1 MYRRGHQPWRDQEA
15 WGDRQGTVAMEGP
28 GGLGGAER
36 GSGLPVGVHQ
46 EAAEEGRG
54 EAGLDMG
61 GDGPP
66 GTGSVGTHHSYSL
79 VFLSFLGE
87 NENGCPAKLK
97 TNKRQAF
104 PGSAGDPALSR
115 LCCGFKP
122 WPAVWGGCWREA
134 DASQLSPA
142 LRATCLGL
150 GPRDTWVALED
161 EDPRGL
167 ASVVQVEESR
177 CGGQSQQKRG
187 AGHGLGQSGGLSWG
201 PAGRGHTPAV
211 SWGSSA
217 CDAALCPPALEVS
230 RAGRVC

>member
-1 MYRRGHQPWRDQEA
+1 
-15 WGDRQGTVAMEGP
+15 MEGP
-28 GGLGGAER
+28 GGLGGQT
-36 GSGLPVGVHQ
+36 GDSGHGGTRRP
-46 EAAEEGRG
+46 GRG
-54 EAGLDMG
+54 RKGQRPAGRR
-61 GDGPP
+61 PP
-66 GTGSVGTHHSYSL
+66 GGCGGRSGRGGTGHGGRRASRYWKCGNAPFLL